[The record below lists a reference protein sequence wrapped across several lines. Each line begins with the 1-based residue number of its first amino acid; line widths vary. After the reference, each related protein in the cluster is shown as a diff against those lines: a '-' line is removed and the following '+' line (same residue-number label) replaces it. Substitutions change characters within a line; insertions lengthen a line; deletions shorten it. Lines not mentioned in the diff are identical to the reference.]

1 MIENA
6 NQVPRGTAIQADV
19 CIVGAG
25 AAGIPL
31 ALSLTGK
38 GLSVVLLE
46 AGERSQDPKAQ
57 VHYQGE
63 VANERMHS
71 PLHRYRLR
79 GLGGSTSL
87 WGGRCM
93 PYDPIDFEERA
104 WVPNSGWPISYEG
117 LLPYYAKANAWAEAG
132 QFSYDARHALPD
144 AAPMFA
150 GFESPIV
157 RTDGLERF
165 SCPTDFGRRY
175 RRRLE
180 LAPDLRVLT
189 GAHCTGVRLESSGS
203 EVRAL
208 DVATIAG
215 NRFQVKARA
224 VVLASGGIETA
235 RLLLHSTDV
244 APQGVGNQFDVVGRY
259 YQCHIAGNVG
269 QLTIHGPTANV
280 RHGYE
285 VAPDGVYCRRR
296 LAIDATQQR
305 KHGLLN
311 AVARLHFPKITDPS
325 HRSGVLSGLFLARS
339 LISYEYGKRLRDT
352 QPTPPAVVAR
362 HMANV
367 LCDPLDTAGFLTHW
381 LRKRTFAQRKFPSV
395 ILSNRTNRFSLEVQG
410 EQTPLASSRVQ
421 LTRDAD
427 ALGMRRL
434 KVDWRYC
441 KADIESVARSLDLLG
456 AELER
461 TGVGRF
467 EYEREQLE
475 EDLMRYGAY
484 GGHHIG
490 TARMGTQ
497 PKTSVVDADCKV
509 HGVGNLYVAGSAVF
523 PTSSQA
529 NPTLTIVA
537 LSLRL
542 ADRLTR
548 KLQPRRAA
556 AEEVFA

>member
-6 NQVPRGTAIQADV
+6 NAVPRGTTVQADV

-31 ALSLTGK
+31 ALSLSGK
-38 GLSVVLLE
+38 GMSVLLLE
-46 AGERSQDPKAQ
+46 AGERTQDPKAQ
-57 VHYQGE
+57 AHYEGE
-63 VANERMHS
+63 VADERMHS
-71 PLHRYRLR
+71 PVHRYRLR

-93 PYDPIDFEERA
+93 PYDPIDFEERS
-104 WVPNSGWPISYEG
+104 WVPHSGWPISYEG
-117 LLPYYAKANAWAEAG
+117 LLPYYARANTWAEAG
-132 QFSYDARHALPD
+132 VFSYDARQALPG

-150 GFESPIV
+150 GFESSIV

-175 RRRLE
+175 RKRLE
-180 LAPDLRVLT
+180 VAADVRVLT
-189 GAHCTGVRLESSGS
+189 GAHCTGVRLDAAGTQ
-203 EVRAL
+203 VRAL
-208 DVATIAG
+208 DVATLAG
-215 NRFQVKARA
+215 NRFHVNARA
-224 VVLASGGIETA
+224 VVLASGGLETA

-244 APQGVGNQFDVVGRY
+244 TSQGVGNQFDVVGRY

-269 QLTIHGPTANV
+269 SLTIHGPVNNV

-296 LAIDATQQR
+296 LAIDASVQR

-325 HRSGVLSGLFLARS
+325 HRSGVLSGLVLARN
-339 LISYEYGKRLRDT
+339 LISYEYGKRLRDSD
-352 QPTPPAVVAR
+352 PASVGKTAQHLLNVVR
-362 HMANV
+362 
-367 LCDPLDTAGFLTHW
+367 DPFDTAGFLTHW
-381 LRKRTFAQRKFPSV
+381 LRKRTFANRKFPSV

-410 EQTPLASSRVQ
+410 EQQPLASSRVQ

-427 ALGMRRL
+427 ALGMRKL

-441 KADIESVARSLDLLG
+441 AADIESVARTLDLLAG
-456 AELER
+456 ELER

-467 EYEREQLE
+467 DYDRDELE
-475 EDLMRYGAY
+475 GDLMRYGAY

-490 TARMGTQ
+490 TTRMGTQ
-497 PKTSVVDADCKV
+497 PRTSVVDADCKV
-509 HGVGNLYVAGSAVF
+509 HSVSNLYVAGSAVF

-542 ADRLTR
+542 ADRLTQR
-548 KLQPRRAA
+548 LQPRRAA

>member
-1 MIENA
+1 MSI
-6 NQVPRGTAIQADV
+6 
-19 CIVGAG
+19 
-25 AAGIPL
+25 
-31 ALSLTGK
+31 
-38 GLSVVLLE
+38 
-46 AGERSQDPKAQ
+46 
-57 VHYQGE
+57 
-63 VANERMHS
+63 
-71 PLHRYRLR
+71 
-79 GLGGSTSL
+79 
-87 WGGRCM
+87 
-93 PYDPIDFEERA
+93 
-104 WVPNSGWPISYEG
+104 
-117 LLPYYAKANAWAEAG
+117 
-132 QFSYDARHALPD
+132 D
-144 AAPMFA
+144 AA
-150 GFESPIV
+150 V
-157 RTDGLERF
+157 
-165 SCPTDFGRRY
+165 
-175 RRRLE
+175 
-180 LAPDLRVLT
+180 
-189 GAHCTGVRLESSGS
+189 
-203 EVRAL
+203 
-208 DVATIAG
+208 
-215 NRFQVKARA
+215 
-224 VVLASGGIETA
+224 
-235 RLLLHSTDV
+235 
-244 APQGVGNQFDVVGRY
+244 
-259 YQCHIAGNVG
+259 
-269 QLTIHGPTANV
+269 
-280 RHGYE
+280 
-285 VAPDGVYCRRR
+285 
-296 LAIDATQQR
+296 QR

-325 HRSGVLSGLFLARS
+325 HRSGVLSGLVLARN
-339 LISYEYGKRLRDT
+339 LISYEYGKRLRDS
-352 QPTPPAVVAR
+352 QPASAGTMAQHLLNVVR
-362 HMANV
+362 
-367 LCDPLDTAGFLTHW
+367 DPFDTAGFLTHW

-441 KADIESVARSLDLLG
+441 KADIESVARSLDLVA

-509 HGVGNLYVAGSAVF
+509 HSVGNLYVAGSAVF

-542 ADRLTR
+542 ADRLTK